1 MNKEN
6 LILIEHFCL
15 HHGIDPAFIVA
26 LKEFD
31 MIEILVLEEKQ
42 YFSAAQ
48 LAKIEKIIRLHH
60 ELEINLEGID
70 IIMNLLDQLD
80 DYKSQLTNARNKLD
94 FFEKQ

>member
-1 MNKEN
+1 MTKED
-6 LILIEHFCL
+6 LILIDHFCQ
-15 HHGIDPAFIVA
+15 HHGIEPAFIVA

-31 MIEILVLEEKQ
+31 LIEILVLEEKQ
-42 YFSAAQ
+42 YIEAAQ

-70 IIMNLLDQLD
+70 IIMNLLEQLD
-80 DYKSQLTNARNKLD
+80 HYKSQLTSARNKLD